1 MCNLE
6 PKLIAW
12 IDDELSVEEAERV
25 ERHLSECHDCRER
38 LARYEDVSKG
48 FVGYCEILAIENAPD
63 KKYCWTT
70 PVLSLVAAVIV
81 VFLLARTPS
90 EKSVVQTP
98 AVLTASVPAVEKS
111 EIKQALVK
119 PIRRRHR
126 VATKE
131 ISRQTA
137 NWRSTGGAVQI
148 AIPAESMFAPGAVP
162 QGMNFIAE
170 LRIAPDGSVEQVL
183 LRQ

>member
-1 MCNLE
+1 MCNFE
-6 PKLIAW
+6 PKLIAL

-25 ERHLSECHDCRER
+25 ERHLSECNECRER
-38 LARYEDVSKG
+38 LARYKDVSKG
-48 FVGYCEILAIENAPD
+48 LVAYCEVVARENAPD
-63 KKYCWTT
+63 KKQRWTV

-81 VFLLARTPS
+81 VFFLAWTRS
-90 EKSVVQTP
+90 EKPIVQTP
-98 AVLTASVPAVEKS
+98 EVLTASIPAVEKN
-111 EIKQALVK
+111 EIKPALVK

-131 ISRQTA
+131 ISRQTG

-148 AIPAESMFAPGAVP
+148 AIPADSMFAPGAVP